1 MCKDLYYRD
10 LYVKELK
17 DNIHIMKKNVKLL
30 EEHQELQSRIKILE
44 DALKAKLTDAQQYPS
59 DLLDNKP
66 CVHNLSIYA

>member
-1 MCKDLYYRD
+1 MLNDSYYRD

-17 DNIHIMKKNVKLL
+17 DNIHILKKNVKLI

-44 DALKAKLTDAQQYPS
+44 DALKAKLTDAQQYSS